1 MRPPVG
7 HRGAVVGAGLAVAL
21 AVGCASGPA
30 GAPPTTTPDL
40 TSSTAP
46 EARSGFPAQPAGVPW
61 PTDEWAEAPWPQG
74 ADRLA
79 VDEATDIAFADGAA
93 ERVRA
98 VVIVHGGAIVYE
110 RYSPNPDDGPSV
122 IMPSYSVAKSVTS
135 AAVGILARAGRLDP
149 NDPAPVPEWHA
160 DPDDPRNEITIDH
173 MLHMASGM
181 PWRDD
186 FTKEGTEMYELVR
199 SDDAGAYAAAQ
210 LPTAPPGTR
219 FTYNSGTST
228 LLARMVG
235 DAVGND
241 AGDTRAFLEDE
252 LFSKIGMD
260 PVRTRFDA
268 AGTWLGAF
276 SADSTARDFAKF
288 GLLYLRGG
296 EWDGERILD
305 EDWVER
311 TRTPSPANPEYG
323 AQWWLDSQRPG
334 VFYAI
339 GIRGQVITVDPVH
352 DLLIVQLSTVGG
364 PLPLAQTEAILD
376 AFTFV
381 QQ

>member
-1 MRPPVG
+1 M
-7 HRGAVVGAGLAVAL
+7 GAGLAAAL
-21 AVGCASGPA
+21 VMGCAGGPA
-30 GAPPTTTPDL
+30 AAPPTTTPDL

-46 EARSGFPAQPAGVPW
+46 EARSGFPPQPAGVPW
-61 PTDEWAEAPWPQG
+61 PTEEWAEAPWPQG

-79 VDEATDIAFADGAA
+79 VDEATDLAFADGAA

-135 AAVGILARAGRLDP
+135 AAVGILVRDGRLDP
-149 NDPAPVPEWHA
+149 DQPAPVPEWHA
-160 DPDDPRNEITIDH
+160 DPDDPRQEITVEH

-199 SDDAGAYAAAQ
+199 SGDAGAYAAAQ
-210 LPTAPPGTR
+210 VPTAPPGTR

-260 PVRTRFDA
+260 PVRTRFDG

-296 EWDGERILD
+296 EWDGDRILD

-323 AQWWLDSQRPG
+323 AQWWLDSHRPG

-339 GIRGQVITVDPVH
+339 GIRGQVITADPAH

-364 PLPLAQTEAILD
+364 PRPLAQTEAILD

-381 QQ
+381 EQ